1 MLKAIADL
9 RCLATTLIE
18 MHTEYYLLSQSGHK
32 LPVEQEQC

>member
-18 MHTEYYLLSQSGHK
+18 MHTEYLLSQSGHK